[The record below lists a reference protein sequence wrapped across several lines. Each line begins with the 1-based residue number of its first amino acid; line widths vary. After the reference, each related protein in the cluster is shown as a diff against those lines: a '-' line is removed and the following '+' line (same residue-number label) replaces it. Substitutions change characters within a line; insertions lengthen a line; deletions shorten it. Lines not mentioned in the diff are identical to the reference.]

1 MSSPA
6 SHDTDK
12 HSTAAPWLLPWA
24 TMLDRLCFRGDRRP
38 RVGPCRHDAA
48 PRRRLGLL
56 LVLVLAT
63 LLGCDAQAKAPLRVL
78 AAQSLVDAFTAA
90 KSAYE
95 QAHPGVTIEL
105 TTASSGQL
113 RAQIEAG
120 APADVFASASTHH
133 MALLAK
139 RNLVVGSTRRDFAG
153 NRLVLVVPPDSTLG
167 EPRALTGPAVAHIAI
182 GDWSHVPAGRYAR
195 EVLARQGLLEPLQTK
210 LRKCQNV
217 RQVLTYVA
225 TGEVAAGFVYQT
237 DAARE
242 PERVKVAW
250 TAPETTHTAIRLPI
264 AVVAG
269 SGQQQRAKDFLEFIT
284 GPAGQAILSK
294 HGFVV
299 LE

>member
-1 MSSPA
+1 MA
-6 SHDTDK
+6 R
-12 HSTAAPWLLPWA
+12 
-24 TMLDRLCFRGDRRP
+24 RLC
-38 RVGPCRHDAA
+38 
-48 PRRRLGLL
+48 GLL
-56 LVLVLAT
+56 VVLLLAT
-63 LLGCDAQAKAPLRVL
+63 LLGCDDQTRAPLRVL

-90 KSAYE
+90 KSAY
-95 QAHPGVTIEL
+95 QKAHPGQSIEL

-120 APADVFASASTHH
+120 APADVFASASQHH

-139 RNLVVGSTRRDFAG
+139 QNLVVASTRRDFAS
-153 NRLVLVVPPDSTLG
+153 NRLVLVVPPDSQLS
-167 EPRALTGPAVAHIAI
+167 EPRALTGQDVVHVAI

-195 EVLARQGLLEPLQTK
+195 EVLDRQGLFESLQTK

-237 DAARE
+237 DATRE

-250 TAPETTHTAIRLPI
+250 TAPESAHTAIRLPI
-264 AVVAG
+264 AVVA
-269 SGQQQRAKDFLEFIT
+269 SSLQQQQARGFLAFIS
-284 GPAGQAILSK
+284 GPAGQAILAQ

-299 LE
+299 AE